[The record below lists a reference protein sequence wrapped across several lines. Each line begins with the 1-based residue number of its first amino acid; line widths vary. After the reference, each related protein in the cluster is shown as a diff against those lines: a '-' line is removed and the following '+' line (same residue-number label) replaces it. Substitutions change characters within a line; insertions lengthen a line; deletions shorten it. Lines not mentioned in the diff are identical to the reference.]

1 MKNKSKKFAAFL
13 MTGVLCFAVL
23 TACSSKEKSAYTE
36 SSDSAAPSVSAETPA
51 ASDSVAPAET
61 SDVSD
66 SVAPAETSDSDSI
79 SLGEFTTQDINGET
93 YNQDMFKDYE
103 LTLVNVF
110 ATWCSPCVAE
120 IPDLEK
126 LNNQMEDQGVHVVGV
141 LLDIL
146 NAKGEIEPEGVE
158 RAKFLAEQT
167 GAAYPFLVPDSTY
180 FNGRLIGIESIP
192 ETFFVDKNGNI
203 VGETYSGSR
212 SLEEW
217 ISVVEKELA
226 NLKKSE

>member
-51 ASDSVAPAET
+51 ASDSVAPAEI
-61 SDVSD
+61 
-66 SVAPAETSDSDSI
+66 SDSDRI

-126 LNNQMEDQGVHVVGV
+126 LNNQMGDQGVHVVGV
-141 LLDIL
+141 LLDVL
-146 NAKGEIEPEGVE
+146 NAKGEMEPEGVE

-180 FNGRLIGIESIP
+180 FNGRLIGIEAIP

>member
-36 SSDSAAPSVSAETPA
+36 SLDSAAPSISAETPA
-51 ASDSVAPAET
+51 A
-61 SDVSD
+61 SD

-141 LLDIL
+141 LLDVL
-146 NAKGEIEPEGVE
+146 NAKGEMEPEGVE

-180 FNGRLIGIESIP
+180 FNGRLIGIEAIP